1 VEVDYCNKHTSLLSI
16 VFTTY
21 VKMFVAHTPGEEFL
35 ERDEAFSLRDQFYK
49 TFMDFIYTTSQ

>member
-1 VEVDYCNKHTSLLSI
+1 
-16 VFTTY
+16 
-21 VKMFVAHTPGEEFL
+21 MFVAHTLEEEFL

>member
-1 VEVDYCNKHTSLLSI
+1 M

-21 VKMFVAHTPGEEFL
+21 VKMFVAHTLGEEFL
-35 ERDEAFSLRDQFYK
+35 ERDEAFSLRAQFYK